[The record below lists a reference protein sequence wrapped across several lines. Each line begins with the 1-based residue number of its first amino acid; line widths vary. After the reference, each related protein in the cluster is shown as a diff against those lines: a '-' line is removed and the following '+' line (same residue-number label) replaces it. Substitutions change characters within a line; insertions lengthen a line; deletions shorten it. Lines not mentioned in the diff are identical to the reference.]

1 MSKVFS
7 IVILGSGN
15 VAHHLAQSFSG
26 IKNVQLSQIFNHRS
40 SKESKALAK
49 KFHCD
54 LITDY
59 SKLNTNADIYIIAVK
74 DDVIKDVA
82 NNLKALKLKGL
93 VVHTSG
99 SVDVTVLKN
108 VSPQIGVYYPLQTF
122 YPKANI
128 DWKTTPLLIEGNTAL
143 AIQTL
148 KKLAQAV
155 SKNVKRL
162 SSQERLQL
170 HLAAV
175 FACNFTN
182 ALYVSAYELI
192 EQHLSKKDTTLLLPI
207 MQHSFNKLTQVHPL
221 LAQTGPAKRNDK
233 TVMAKHLQLLKD
245 NKELTAVYKLL
256 SQVIAT
262 QQDKTHGKL

>member
-1 MSKVFS
+1 MKSLN
-7 IVILGSGN
+7 IIILGSGN
-15 VAHHLAQSFSG
+15 VAHHLAQSFSEV
-26 IKNVQLSQIFNHRS
+26 KNVRLSQIFNHRS

-54 LITDY
+54 LVTDY
-59 SKLNTNADIYIIAVK
+59 SELNTKADIYVIAVK

-128 DWKTTPLLIEGNTAL
+128 DWKTTPLLIEGNTVL
-143 AIQTL
+143 ATQTL

-155 SKNVKRL
+155 SKNVKVL

-192 EQHLSKKDTTLLLPI
+192 EHQLSKKDTALLMPI
-207 MQHSFNKLTQVHPL
+207 MQHSFNKLLIVHPRQ
-221 LAQTGPAKRNDK
+221 AQTGPAMRKDK
-233 TVMAKHLQLLKD
+233 TVMTKHLQVLKN

-256 SQVIAT
+256 SQLIDT
-262 QQDKTHGKL
+262 QQNNGKL